1 MNETSNRPS
10 INFWIFSSL
19 ALVWNSMGVLAY
31 ISQTFM
37 NQKVLLTLS
46 KAEQHY
52 FSSIPAWVTAA
63 FATAVFAGV
72 FGSIALLFKK
82 RIANFLFS
90 ISMISLLIHQLY
102 NFFIQNYMAISGME
116 LILPI
121 STTVIGFFLLWYSSK
136 MSKQGV
142 LN

>member
-82 RIANFLFS
+82 RIANFCSQF
-90 ISMISLLIHQLY
+90 Q
-102 NFFIQNYMAISGME
+102 
-116 LILPI
+116 
-121 STTVIGFFLLWYSSK
+121 
-136 MSKQGV
+136 
-142 LN
+142 

>member
-19 ALVWNSMGVLAY
+19 ALVWNSMWVLAY

-72 FGSIALLFKK
+72 FGSIALIFKK

-121 STTVIGFFLLWYSSK
+121 ATTSIGFFLLYFSFK
-136 MSKQGV
+136 MNKQGM

>member
-1 MNETSNRPS
+1 
-10 INFWIFSSL
+10 
-19 ALVWNSMGVLAY
+19 
-31 ISQTFM
+31 M

-72 FGSIALLFKK
+72 FGSIALIFKK

>member
-37 NQKVLLTLS
+37 SQKVLLTLS

-52 FSSIPAWVTAA
+52 FINMPAWATAT

-82 RIANFLFS
+82 RIANLLFS
-90 ISMISLLIHQLY
+90 ISMISLLIHQFY
-102 NFFIQNYMAISGME
+102 NFFIQNYMVISGME

>member
-72 FGSIALLFKK
+72 FGSIALIFKK